1 MLRLSCAA
9 AVLFL
14 PAALLAQPAAPTDA
28 EPEANPFE
36 SIQWQEGPAT
46 AQIGRE
52 SRLSVP
58 EGCGFTDAGGAR
70 QFMIATE
77 NPPSGNELGVLLCDL
92 TEEVEGD
99 EWFVVFSFDDSGY
112 VRDDDATELDADAIL
127 ASVREGNELGNKE
140 RAKQGWARLDITG
153 WAKPPFYDLQT
164 NNLTWALSAAS
175 EGSGVVNHSV
185 RLLGRGGV
193 MHADLVVGPDRF
205 AATLPEFDKIIG
217 THAFVEGRKYAEWKE
232 GDKMAEYGLTAL
244 VAGGAVAVAA
254 KSGILAK
261 LGKFIILGVV
271 AVGAWL
277 KSLFSR
283 KPRDGQGA
291 Q

>member
-9 AVLFL
+9 VLLL
-14 PAALLAQPAAPTDA
+14 PATLLAQPAAPTDA
-28 EPEANPFE
+28 QEADPFE
-36 SIQWQEGPAT
+36 SIRWQEGPTT
-46 AQIGRE
+46 AQIGSE

-58 EGCGFTDAGGAR
+58 KECEFTDATGAR

-77 NPPSGNELGVLLCDL
+77 NPPSGNELGVLICDMS
-92 TEEVEGD
+92 EAEGD
-99 EWFVVFSFDDSGY
+99 EWFVVFSFDGSGY
-112 VRDDDATELDADAIL
+112 VKDDDAAELDADAIL
-127 ASVREGNELGNKE
+127 ASIRESNELGNKE
-140 RAKQGWARLDITG
+140 RVKNGWATLNITG
-153 WAKPPFYDLQT
+153 WAKPPYYDLRT
-164 NNLTWALSAAS
+164 NNLTWALSGAS

-193 MHADLVVGPDRF
+193 MSADLVVSPERF
-205 AATLPEFDKIIG
+205 AATLPDFDRIIG
-217 THAFVEGRKYAEWKE
+217 THAFVEGRKYSEWKE
-232 GDKMAEYGLTAL
+232 GDKVAEYGLTAL

-261 LGKFIILGVV
+261 LGKFIVIGVI

-283 KPRDGQGA
+283 KPKNGQDVA
-291 Q
+291 

>member
-9 AVLFL
+9 AVLLL
-14 PAALLAQPAAPTDA
+14 PAQFLAQPQEPA
-28 EPEANPFE
+28 EAEADPFA
-36 SIQWQEGPAT
+36 SIQWQAGPTT
-46 AQIGRE
+46 AQIGSE

-58 EGCGFTDAGGAR
+58 EECEFTDATGAR

-77 NPPSGNELGVLLCDL
+77 NPPSGNEQGVLVCDMS
-92 TEEVEGD
+92 EADGD
-99 EWFVVFSFDDSGY
+99 EWFVVFSFDPSGY
-112 VRDDDATELDADAIL
+112 VKDDDAKELDADAIL
-127 ASVREGNELGNKE
+127 ASIRESNEIGNKE
-140 RAKQGWARLDITG
+140 RVKQGWARLDITG
-153 WAKPPFYDLQT
+153 WAKPPYYDLQT
-164 NNLTWALSAAS
+164 NNLTWALSGMS

-193 MHADLVVGPDRF
+193 MHADLVVAPERL
-205 AATLPEFDKIIG
+205 AATVPVFDRIIG
-217 THAFVEGRKYAEWKE
+217 THAFVAGRKYSEWQP
-232 GDKMAEYGLTAL
+232 GDKVAEYGLTAL

-261 LGKFIILGVV
+261 LGKFIVLGVV

-283 KPRDGQGA
+283 KPRPGA
-291 Q
+291 GGAE

>member
-9 AVLFL
+9 AALFL
-14 PAALLAQPAAPTDA
+14 PAALLAQPSAPTDA
-28 EPEANPFE
+28 TSQADPFE
-36 SIQWQEGPAT
+36 SIQWQKGPTT
-46 AQIGRE
+46 AQIGSE

-58 EGCGFTDAGGAR
+58 EECEFTDRAGAR

-77 NPPSGNELGVLLCDL
+77 NPPSGNELGVLICDMS
-92 TEEVEGD
+92 EADGD

-112 VRDDDATELDADAIL
+112 VKDDDASELDADAIL
-127 ASVREGNELGNKE
+127 SSIRESNEVGNQE
-140 RAKQGWARLDITG
+140 REKQGWARLDITG
-153 WAKPPFYDLQT
+153 WAKPPHYDLQT
-164 NNLTWALSAAS
+164 NNLTWALNGMS

-193 MHADLVVGPDRF
+193 MHADLVVSPERF
-205 AATLPEFDKIIG
+205 EATVPEFDRIIG
-217 THAFVEGRKYAEWKE
+217 THAFVEGRKYAEWKP
-232 GDKMAEYGLTAL
+232 GDKVAKYGLTAL

-261 LGKFIILGVV
+261 LLKPIIVGLV
-271 AVGAWL
+271 AVGAWI

-283 KPRDGQGA
+283 KPKQGDGA

>member
-9 AVLFL
+9 VLLL
-14 PAALLAQPAAPTDA
+14 PATLLAQPAAPTDA
-28 EPEANPFE
+28 QEADPFE
-36 SIQWQEGPAT
+36 SIRWQEGPTT
-46 AQIGRE
+46 AQIGSE

-58 EGCGFTDAGGAR
+58 KECEFTDATGAR

-77 NPPSGNELGVLLCDL
+77 NPPSGNELGVLICDMS
-92 TEEVEGD
+92 EAEGD
-99 EWFVVFSFDDSGY
+99 EWFVVFSFDGSGY
-112 VRDDDATELDADAIL
+112 VKDDDAAELDADAIL
-127 ASVREGNELGNKE
+127 ASIRESNELGNKE
-140 RAKQGWARLDITG
+140 RIKNGWATLSITG
-153 WAKPPFYDLQT
+153 WAKQPYYDLQT
-164 NNLTWALSAAS
+164 NNLTWALSGAS

-193 MHADLVVGPDRF
+193 MSADLVVSPERF
-205 AATLPEFDKIIG
+205 AATLPDFDRIIG
-217 THAFVEGRKYAEWKE
+217 THAFVEGRKYSEWKE
-232 GDKMAEYGLTAL
+232 GDKVAEYGLTAL

-261 LGKFIILGVV
+261 LGKFIVIGVI

-283 KPRDGQGA
+283 KPKNGQDVA
-291 Q
+291 

>member
-9 AVLFL
+9 AALFL
-14 PAALLAQPAAPTDA
+14 PATLLAQPAAPEDA
-28 EPEANPFE
+28 ASQADPFA
-36 SIQWQEGPAT
+36 SIQWQKGPST
-46 AQIGRE
+46 AQIGSE

-58 EGCGFTDAGGAR
+58 KECEFTEAAGAR

-77 NPPSGNELGVLLCDL
+77 NPPSGNELGVLVCDMSQ
-92 TEEVEGD
+92 EDGD
-99 EWFVVFSFDDSGY
+99 EWFVVFSFDESGY
-112 VRDDDATELDADAIL
+112 VKDDDAGELDADAIL
-127 ASVREGNELGNKE
+127 AHMRESNEVGNRE
-140 RAKQGWARLDITG
+140 RAKQGWATLDITG
-153 WAKPPFYDLQT
+153 WAKPPHYDLQT

-175 EGSGVVNHSV
+175 EGNGVVNHSV

-205 AATLPEFDKIIG
+205 TATLPEFDRIIG
-217 THAFVEGRKYAEWKE
+217 THAFVEGRKYAEWKP
-232 GDKMAEYGLTAL
+232 GDKVAEYGLTAL

-261 LGKFIILGVV
+261 LGKFILIGIV
-271 AVGAWL
+271 AIGAWL

-283 KPRDGQGA
+283 KPRQGTGA
-291 Q
+291 E